1 MMIIVEAMLA
11 TVQEEFHITDE
22 QIECFYNKF
31 MSKLPESMQRLLQA
45 NWEIYLLKYTVFK
58 EPLGFSVWE
67 VWVKYFIEFKKNR
80 VCKQHALFF
89 FVRLAAHVANGWKFL
104 IRPSSGKDTAKTKGV
119 LFMETTMINARGI
132 WRKVEANL
140 WSDEQ
145 KSHQAIVK
153 DKTAK
158 QAEVQ

>member
-1 MMIIVEAMLA
+1 MAM
-11 TVQEEFHITDE
+11 
-22 QIECFYNKF
+22 
-31 MSKLPESMQRLLQA
+31 
-45 NWEIYLLKYTVFK
+45 
-58 EPLGFSVWE
+58 
-67 VWVKYFIEFKKNR
+67 
-80 VCKQHALFF
+80 
-89 FVRLAAHVANGWKFL
+89 
-104 IRPSSGKDTAKTKGV
+104 
-119 LFMETTMINARGI
+119 TMINARGI

>member
-1 MMIIVEAMLA
+1 MVS
-11 TVQEEFHITDE
+11 V
-22 QIECFYNKF
+22 
-31 MSKLPESMQRLLQA
+31 
-45 NWEIYLLKYTVFK
+45 
-58 EPLGFSVWE
+58 SVWDI
-67 VWVKYFIEFKKNR
+67 Y
-80 VCKQHALFF
+80 HF

-119 LFMETTMINARGI
+119 LFMAMTMINARGI